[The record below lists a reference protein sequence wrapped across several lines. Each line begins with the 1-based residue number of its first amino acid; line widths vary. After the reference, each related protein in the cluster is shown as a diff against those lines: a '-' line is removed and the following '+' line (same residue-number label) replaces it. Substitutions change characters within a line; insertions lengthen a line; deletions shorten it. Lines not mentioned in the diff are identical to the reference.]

1 MGLTINTN
9 LEAMNASRNLNNTE
23 NMLATSMQRLSSGL
37 KINSAADDVA
47 GYAISESLQSQVN
60 GLNQASENIQDAV
73 ALAQTAQGALND
85 VNQML
90 QRIRELAVQYS
101 NGTTST
107 EDQTAIISEVSQLV
121 EEIKRVGETTQFNGK
136 SLLDGDE
143 EISFQVGANDGEHV
157 GVTTIELYKSIEAK
171 LEITTLGERLEGSE
185 EVSKEVKEAKETAL
199 TTAETALTTPANELT
214 SAEGAVTTAEGE
226 ISTAKA
232 TYESEIENDE
242 LNKSEDK
249 AEAEVTQAS
258 EKTAIEGKE
267 ATLVTLKAT
276 ATEKEEAVTPL
287 KKTVTEAEAKVT
299 KEEKEITTL
308 KAAIKAADEPAK
320 TATGLKELSEAI
332 AKVAGLAGEFGAVQD
347 RIQYTQSNLEV
358 YSQNLT
364 SAVSALDDVNM
375 ATEMTNFTK
384 DQVLQQAGVSILA
397 QANQLPDATL
407 KLLE

>member
-9 LEAMNASRNLNNTE
+9 LEAMNASRNLNGTE

-107 EDQTAIISEVSQLV
+107 EDQTAIVSEVGQLV
-121 EEIKRVGETTQFNGK
+121 SEIKRVGETTQFNGK
-136 SLLDGDE
+136 SLLDGAE
-143 EISFQVGANDGEHV
+143 EISFQVGANDGEHI
-157 GVTTIELYKSIEAK
+157 GVTTIELYKSIETKIETA
-171 LEITTLGERLEGSE
+171 TFGERLVGTEALTTE
-185 EVSKEVKEAKETAL
+185 AKEAKELAI
-199 TTAETALTTPANELT
+199 ETAKTKYTEHIEELET
-214 SAEGAVTTAEGE
+214 GGE
-226 ISTAKA
+226 ST
-232 TYESEIENDE
+232 
-242 LNKSEDK
+242 
-249 AEAEVTQAS
+249 AEAEVTAKP
-258 EKTAIEGKE
+258 EKVAYEKLETE
-267 ATLVTLKAT
+267 LAT
-276 ATEKEEAVTPL
+276 AEGAG
-287 KKTVTEAEAKVT
+287 AK
-299 KEEKEITTL
+299 
-308 KAAIKAADEPAK
+308 A
-320 TATGLKELSEAI
+320 ATGLTEISEAI

-407 KLLE
+407 KLLEG